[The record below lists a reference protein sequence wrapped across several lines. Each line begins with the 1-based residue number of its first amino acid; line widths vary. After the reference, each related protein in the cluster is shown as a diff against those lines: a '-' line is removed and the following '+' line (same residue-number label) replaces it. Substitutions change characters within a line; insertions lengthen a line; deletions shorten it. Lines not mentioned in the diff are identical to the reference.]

1 MQGLKSPWSS
11 VALVKLA
18 FDSGPPFDKQN
29 SGLYYSCM
37 VWSKL
42 HYPDFV
48 LLQSIQSKLLCW
60 WLLVELP
67 SWTFRLPR
75 RTTLVRNDA
84 FEKSYFKGKKWDPKD
99 YSHARS
105 TGVAKKLHYNRK
117 WVFLQLWLFWG
128 NKIVESKTDKRNYI
142 LAKCL
147 VLKMWSKAKS
157 VRYPLVLQEF
167 LLIKIIFVKT
177 SLIVEN
183 MLHKKPMEYSK
194 SNLVENIA
202 TFLCGNTIKR

>member
-1 MQGLKSPWSS
+1 
-11 VALVKLA
+11 
-18 FDSGPPFDKQN
+18 
-29 SGLYYSCM
+29 M

-42 HYPDFV
+42 HYPDCV

-84 FEKSYFKGKKWDPKD
+84 FEKSYFKRQKNGILRITATP
-99 YSHARS
+99 
-105 TGVAKKLHYNRK
+105 VALGWPRNYIAIEN
-117 WVFLQLWLFWG
+117 VFLHLWLFWG
-128 NKIVESKTDKRNYI
+128 NNIVESKKDKRNYI

-202 TFLCGNTIKR
+202 TFLCGTQSSGRRTINKAHQNYDIIFYCIKML